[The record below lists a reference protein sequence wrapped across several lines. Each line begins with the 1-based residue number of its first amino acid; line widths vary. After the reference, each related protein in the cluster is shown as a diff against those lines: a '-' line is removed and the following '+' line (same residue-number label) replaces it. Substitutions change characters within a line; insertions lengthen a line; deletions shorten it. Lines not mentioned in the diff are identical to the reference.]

1 MDAYQV
7 IVDIIRDPNETD
19 KVKGEHLNQAFQ
31 NIVSDYKQQVM
42 YCGECLQVVRNTV
55 DDETL
60 LLLMGAAYG
69 SLNEVAQKNL
79 EYLIKMHEENLPIS
93 QIVSELITA
102 HESIKKL
109 SEEYESLTRM
119 SLDQYGYEHVEL
131 PVR

>member
-7 IVDIIRDPNETD
+7 ITECRSVRSF
-19 KVKGEHLNQAFQ
+19 NQAFQ
-31 NIVSDYKQQVM
+31 NIVSDYKQQVT
-42 YCGECLQVVRNTV
+42 YCGECLQVVRKTV

-60 LLLMGAAYG
+60 LLLMGAAYS

-119 SLDQYGYEHVEL
+119 SLDQYGYEHVKL